1 MNKPKSAVSWMRKEL
16 GVKGKSIHSGR
27 GSYECNVD
35 IEEDK
40 VLERVKNKI
49 AKWEENGMIEE
60 VKECEEY
67 LSVKL
72 SKNFVDDSYRT
83 FTFPKIKPAWMNA
96 KKNYYVCFFSID

>member
-35 IEEDK
+35 IAEGE
-40 VLERVKNKI
+40 VLERVKDKLL
-49 AKWEENGMIEE
+49 KWEQNGIVEE
-60 VKECEEY
+60 VKENEEY

-72 SKNFVDDSYRT
+72 SKNFVDDYYRT
-83 FTFPKIKPAWMNA
+83 FTFPKTKPAWMNA
-96 KKNYYVCFFSID
+96 NKNYYACLFSI